1 MKLILAFIF
10 LAILGIIIGV
20 IAYMVEKNKGD
31 GKDKAAN

>member
-20 IAYMVEKNKGD
+20 IAYMVQKNKGSENK
-31 GKDKAAN
+31 GASN